1 MELQAR
7 PAGFTLRHT
16 LKANN
21 RAITRLAWAPDGN
34 QLASASY
41 DQTVRIW
48 DTVAGKELRQ
58 LYGYSGSVFTV
69 VITADGRYA
78 ISASKNA
85 LKVWDMAGENRSR
98 TLRGHADYIYA
109 VAATPDGR

>member
-1 MELQAR
+1 MRVQAC

-21 RAITRLAWAPDGN
+21 RAITRLAWAPDGKL
-34 QLASASY
+34 LASASY
-41 DQTVRIW
+41 DQTVRLW
-48 DTVAGKELRQ
+48 NAETGAEVRE

-69 VITADGRYA
+69 VITADGRLA

-85 LKVWDMAGENRSR
+85 LKVWPVSGENR
-98 TLRGHADYIYA
+98 
-109 VAATPDGR
+109 